1 MSDAD
6 EITALVHSYARLL
19 DRGDVDGVAAL
30 FEHSTWRSLPNG
42 SVLRGRQ
49 K

>member
-6 EITALVHSYARLL
+6 DFAGLVHSYARRL
-19 DRGDVDGVAAL
+19 DSGDVDGVAAL

-42 SVLRGRQ
+42 SVLRGR
-49 K
+49 